1 MGFFDKIK
9 GMVGVTGVKLEFLYV
24 ENPWAY
30 FDPMIKAT
38 VNVKAGKDP
47 VTVIGVKGT
56 FYAKRTVNNVE
67 ERLELGTETRTAERC
82 AETKRNGE
90 WVKEFPRVVEGGGEV
105 SYGYWVKDMDVPAA
119 LAKWGGDTPEDAQR
133 NGITFF
139 LECEVDIKET
149 LDLFDPSLTQEITV
163 FDNGRRQ
170 EPEEEYEEEED
181 SEVSTS
187 IYNEVIALEGEDEDI
202 DFTPEQRELIL
213 SGNHDEVEFELEGME
228 VYAIYS
234 LGQMHNKVVRMTD
247 DFFGDTKIG
256 LFRINHINGH
266 RDLDFSNPDNWRSI
280 HIDSLSFT
288 FSSPNEWGSQASRF
302 ASLSHIKKIA
312 LLSNN

>member
-1 MGFFDKIK
+1 MGLFDKIK
-9 GMVGVTGVKLEFLYV
+9 GMVGVTGVKLEFLYI

-38 VNVKAGKDP
+38 VNVKSGKDP

-67 ERLELGTETRTAERC
+67 EKIELGTEIRTTERC

-90 WVKEFPRVVEGGGEV
+90 WVKEFPCVVEGGGEV

-119 LAKWGGDTPEDAQR
+119 LAKWGGDTPENAQK

-163 FDNGRRQ
+163 FDNGSRQ
-170 EPEEEYEEEED
+170 EPEEVYEEET
-181 SEVSTS
+181 EVSTS
-187 IYNEVIALEGEDEDI
+187 IYNDIIALQGEDDEI
-202 DFTPEQRELIL
+202 EFTPEQRQLIL
-213 SGNHDEVEFELEGME
+213 SGNHDEVEFELDGME

-234 LGQMHNKVVRMTD
+234 LGQMDRKVVRMTD
-247 DFFGDTKIG
+247 NIFGADRVG
-256 LFRINHINGH
+256 VFRINHINGH
-266 RDLDFSNPDNWRSI
+266 RDLDFGTPDNWRKI
-280 HIDSLSFT
+280 HIDSISYT
-288 FSSPNEWGSQASRF
+288 FSRPNEWGSEASKYE
-302 ASLSHIKKIA
+302 SLSHIKNIA
-312 LLSNN
+312 LLTQ

>member
-1 MGFFDKIK
+1 MGLFDKIK
-9 GMVGVTGVKLEFLYV
+9 SMVGVTGVKLEFLYI

-38 VNVKAGKDP
+38 VNVKSGKDP

-67 ERLELGTETRTAERC
+67 EKIELGTEIRTTERC

-90 WVKEFPRVVEGGGEV
+90 WVKEFPCVVEGGGEV

-119 LAKWGGDTPEDAQR
+119 LAKWGGDTPENAQK

-163 FDNGRRQ
+163 FDNGSRQ
-170 EPEEEYEEEED
+170 EPEEVYEEET
-181 SEVSTS
+181 EVSTS
-187 IYNEVIALEGEDEDI
+187 IYNDIIALQGEDDEI
-202 DFTPEQRELIL
+202 EFTPEQRELIL
-213 SGNHDEVEFELEGME
+213 SGNHDEVEFELDGME

-234 LGQMHNKVVRMTD
+234 LGQMDRKVVRMTD
-247 DFFGDTKIG
+247 NIFGADRVG
-256 LFRINHINGH
+256 VFRINHINGH
-266 RDLDFSNPDNWRSI
+266 RDLDFGYPDNWRKI
-280 HIDSLSFT
+280 HIDSISYT
-288 FSSPNEWGSQASRF
+288 FSRPNEWGSEASKYE
-302 ASLSHIKKIA
+302 SLSHIKNIA
-312 LLSNN
+312 LLTQ

>member
-1 MGFFDKIK
+1 MGLFDKIK

-38 VNVKAGKDP
+38 VNVKSGKDP

-56 FYAKRTVNNVE
+56 FYAKRTVNNAE
-67 ERLELGTETRTAERC
+67 EKIELGTEIRTTERC

-90 WVKEFPRVVEGGGEV
+90 WVKEFPCVVEGGGEV

-119 LAKWGGDTPEDAQR
+119 LAKWGGDTPENAQK

-149 LDLFDPSLTQEITV
+149 LDLFDPSLTQEIKV
-163 FDNGRRQ
+163 FDNGSRQ
-170 EPEEEYEEEED
+170 EPEEVYQEET
-181 SEVSTS
+181 EVSSS
-187 IYNEVIALEGEDEDI
+187 IYNDIIALQGEDDEI
-202 DFTPEQRELIL
+202 EFTPEQRELIL
-213 SGNHDEVEFELEGME
+213 SGNHNEVEFELDGME

-234 LGQMHNKVVRMTD
+234 LGQMDRKVVRMTD
-247 DFFGDTKIG
+247 NIFGADRVG
-256 LFRINHINGH
+256 VFRINHINGH
-266 RDLDFSNPDNWRSI
+266 RDLDFSHPDNWKKI
-280 HIDSLSFT
+280 HIDSISYT
-288 FSSPNEWGSQASRF
+288 FSRPNEWGSEASKYE
-302 ASLSHIKKIA
+302 SLSHIKNIV
-312 LLSNN
+312 LLKQ

>member
-9 GMVGVTGVKLEFLYV
+9 SMVGVTGVKLEFLYV

-38 VNVKAGKDP
+38 VNVKSGKDA

-67 ERLELGTETRTAERC
+67 ERIELGTETRTAERC
-82 AETKRNGE
+82 ATTERNGE
-90 WVKEFPRVVEGGGEV
+90 WVKEFPCVVEGGGEV

-119 LAKWGGDTPEDAQR
+119 LAGWGGDTPENAQK

-163 FDNGRRQ
+163 FDNGSRQ
-170 EPEEEYEEEED
+170 EPEVEYEEEET
-181 SEVSTS
+181 EASTS
-187 IYNEVIALEGEDEDI
+187 IYNEVVALEGEDEDI
-202 DFTPEQRELIL
+202 EFTPGQRELIL
-213 SGNHDEVEFELEGME
+213 SGSHDEVEFELEGME

-234 LGQMHNKVVRMTD
+234 LGQMDRKVVRMTD
-247 DFFGDTKIG
+247 DLFGTTRVG
-256 LFRINHINGH
+256 VFRINHINGH
-266 RDLDFSNPDNWRSI
+266 RDLDFSNPDNWRKI

-288 FSSPNEWGSQASRF
+288 FSRPNEWGSEASKYESF
-302 ASLSHIKKIA
+302 SHIKNIA
-312 LLSNN
+312 LLKQ

>member
-9 GMVGVTGVKLEFLYV
+9 GMVGITGVKLEFLYV
-24 ENPWAY
+24 ENPWPY

-38 VNVKAGKDP
+38 VNVKSGKDP

-67 ERLELGTETRTAERC
+67 ERIELGTETRTAERC
-82 AETKRNGE
+82 ATTERNGE
-90 WVKEFPRVVEGGGEV
+90 WVKEFPCVVEGGGEV

-119 LAKWGGDTPEDAQR
+119 LAEWGGDTPESAQR

-163 FDNGRRQ
+163 YDNGRRQ
-170 EPEEEYEEEED
+170 EPEEEYVEEETEA
-181 SEVSTS
+181 TPS
-187 IYNEVIALEGEDEDI
+187 IYNEVIALEGEDAEI
-202 DFTPEQRELIL
+202 EFTPAQKELIL

-228 VYAIYS
+228 VYAVYS
-234 LGQMHNKVVRMTD
+234 LGQMSGKVVRMTD
-247 DFFGDTKIG
+247 DLFGTERVG

-266 RDLDFSNPDNWRSI
+266 RDLDFGNPDNWRSI

-288 FSSPNEWGSQASRF
+288 FSRPNEWGSEATRYESF
-302 ASLSHIKKIA
+302 SHIKKIA
-312 LLSNN
+312 LLEQ

>member
-9 GMVGVTGVKLEFLYV
+9 GMVGITGVKLEFLYV

-38 VNVKAGKDP
+38 VNVKSGKDP

-67 ERLELGTETRTAERC
+67 ERIELGTETRTAERC
-82 AETKRNGE
+82 ATTERNGE
-90 WVKEFPRVVEGGGEV
+90 WVKEFPCVVEGGGEV

-119 LAKWGGDTPEDAQR
+119 LAEWGGDTPENAQR
-133 NGITFF
+133 KGITFF

-170 EPEEEYEEEED
+170 EPEEEYVEEEAEAG
-181 SEVSTS
+181 TS
-187 IYNEVIALEGEDEDI
+187 VYNEVIALEGEDD
-202 DFTPEQRELIL
+202 DNTFTPEQRELIL
-213 SGNHDEVEFELEGME
+213 SGNHDDIEFELEGME

-234 LGQMHNKVVRMTD
+234 LGQMDRKVVRMTD
-247 DFFGDTKIG
+247 DLFGTERVG
-256 LFRINHINGH
+256 VFRINHINGH
-266 RDLDFSNPDNWRSI
+266 RDLDFSDPDNWRSI

-288 FSSPNEWGSQASRF
+288 FSRPNEWGSEATRYESF
-302 ASLSHIKKIA
+302 SHIKNIA
-312 LLSNN
+312 LLKQ